1 MAKKTNKELHISL
14 IFSNFV
20 VEIKNKSQDNLDKL
34 NMRYYNSAN
43 EYNLI
48 QKKPRSTFALLGF
61 SIILAKA
68 FNS

>member
-1 MAKKTNKELHISL
+1 MAKKMNKELHISL
-14 IFSNFV
+14 IFSNFM
-20 VEIKNKSQDNLDKL
+20 VEIKSKSQDNLAKL

-61 SIILAKA
+61 SLVLGKA
-68 FNS
+68 